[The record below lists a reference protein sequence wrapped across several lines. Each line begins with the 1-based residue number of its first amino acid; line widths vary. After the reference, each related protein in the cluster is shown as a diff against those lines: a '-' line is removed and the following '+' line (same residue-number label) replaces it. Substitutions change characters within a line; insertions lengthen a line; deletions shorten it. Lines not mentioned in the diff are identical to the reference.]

1 MTKFL
6 SLLAAAGIGIL
17 AAGCAD
23 DSSSNSSTTV
33 TPEVSNYVD
42 ISTLPIEVGEY
53 STETY
58 TFRIANPFD
67 NASGETIE
75 SASADVVLT
84 YNGTAVTDIMTLDH
98 NDTTASLNTDLIIL
112 SSTCGTGTS
121 YGAVPAVL
129 AKGQSCEFT
138 YKIAPKAAFMYVNKL
153 AVEYKK
159 QGFFG
164 TGTAGTGDADSNV
177 LTEEAFLEKAKASG
191 AYQLNETVLK
201 YAGKRSEY
209 KVNGT
214 IYRDASQGTEINHV
228 FSKATGSLA
237 NGAAG
242 ESVITETFD
251 GGSYGA
257 THTVTFLDIDNN
269 AGTITPFASGV
280 NAKMDMNTSL
290 LTFYTFNF
298 SSQNTSSSNTCRVSA
313 RTADTMTI
321 ICDANASANLT
332 IGLHAGDDTY
342 YKEKYLKYDKA
353 YYITSSYAQAADA
366 QAEPAL
372 NIYMLLE
379 RASSSTVT
387 TDTTNLELNVQC
399 WESATNGTLNGS
411 PQNLTNLDLQIFK
424 KYENIYNSD
433 GSLTQAPVDYV
444 LVKGM
449 CGSVEVNTEYPLAD
463 FTWQS
468 SNVTYPTLVTQ
479 VKTYSPVTKSALD
492 GIVRHNLQAR

>member
-1 MTKFL
+1 MLVK
-6 SLLAAAGIGIL
+6 
-17 AAGCAD
+17 
-23 DSSSNSSTTV
+23 
-33 TPEVSNYVD
+33 EVN
-42 ISTLPIEVGEY
+42 IMLMAQF
-53 STETY
+53 TEM
-58 TFRIANPFD
+58 
-67 NASGETIE
+67 
-75 SASADVVLT
+75 L
-84 YNGTAVTDIMTLDH
+84 
-98 NDTTASLNTDLIIL
+98 
-112 SSTCGTGTS
+112 
-121 YGAVPAVL
+121 
-129 AKGQSCEFT
+129 
-138 YKIAPKAAFMYVNKL
+138 PKAQK
-153 AVEYKK
+153 
-159 QGFFG
+159 
-164 TGTAGTGDADSNV
+164 
-177 LTEEAFLEKAKASG
+177 
-191 AYQLNETVLK
+191 
-201 YAGKRSEY
+201 
-209 KVNGT
+209 
-214 IYRDASQGTEINHV
+214 INHV

-321 ICDANASANLT
+321 TCDANASANLT

>member
-1 MTKFL
+1 M
-6 SLLAAAGIGIL
+6 
-17 AAGCAD
+17 
-23 DSSSNSSTTV
+23 
-33 TPEVSNYVD
+33 
-42 ISTLPIEVGEY
+42 
-53 STETY
+53 
-58 TFRIANPFD
+58 
-67 NASGETIE
+67 
-75 SASADVVLT
+75 
-84 YNGTAVTDIMTLDH
+84 
-98 NDTTASLNTDLIIL
+98 
-112 SSTCGTGTS
+112 
-121 YGAVPAVL
+121 
-129 AKGQSCEFT
+129 
-138 YKIAPKAAFMYVNKL
+138 
-153 AVEYKK
+153 
-159 QGFFG
+159 
-164 TGTAGTGDADSNV
+164 
-177 LTEEAFLEKAKASG
+177 
-191 AYQLNETVLK
+191 
-201 YAGKRSEY
+201 
-209 KVNGT
+209 
-214 IYRDASQGTEINHV
+214 
-228 FSKATGSLA
+228 
-237 NGAAG
+237 
-242 ESVITETFD
+242 
-251 GGSYGA
+251 
-257 THTVTFLDIDNN
+257 
-269 AGTITPFASGV
+269 TIT
-280 NAKMDMNTSL
+280 
-290 LTFYTFNF
+290 
-298 SSQNTSSSNTCRVSA
+298 
-313 RTADTMTI
+313 
-321 ICDANASANLT
+321 CDANASANLT